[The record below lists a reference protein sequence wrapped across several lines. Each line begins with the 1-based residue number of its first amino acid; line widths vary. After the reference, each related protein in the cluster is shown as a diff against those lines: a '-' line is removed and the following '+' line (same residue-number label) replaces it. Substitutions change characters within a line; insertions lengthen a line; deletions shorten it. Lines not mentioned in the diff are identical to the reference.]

1 MIMDMAQ
8 KLNQAIRESEEYG
21 EYRKTLAEVKA
32 HPELYHSMNV
42 FRRRNYDLQ
51 SWEDGVNRYN
61 ELNSLG
67 TEFEHILREPLV
79 NEFLIAEQAFSRA
92 MQQMYE
98 MVAQDLELDYDYIE

>member
-1 MIMDMAQ
+1 MITDMAYQ
-8 KLNQAIRESEEYG
+8 LNQVIRESEEYAR
-21 EYRKTLAEVKA
+21 YQRSLSALKA
-32 HPELYHSMNV
+32 HPELYHTMNV

-67 TEFEHILREPLV
+67 LEFENVLKEPLV
-79 NEFLIAEQAFSRA
+79 SDFLVAEQVFSRA

-98 MVAQDLELDYDYIE
+98 IVAQDLELDYDYIE